1 MFAVACGL
9 CCERTSS
16 KKHGPGAK
24 TAVRFAKPG
33 PVPLGSDDSMSD
45 RAHSSDEKGS
55 FVQQLLPE
63 GLTRS
68 GSTIDNSFT
77 KNGNTINASF
87 QRRENEEEEMRRKV
101 RELQVVAQRLEGPV
115 QKYPRS
121 GKGLFK
127 KMQDRYIAVV
137 RGESEGGFQGEPN
150 PEITAWK
157 TGQLAYWENEKT
169 FKQNAVAKGS
179 VSLMKIAKVW
189 VSKDDN
195 RGRSVVVK
203 HKDKDQMNELVL
215 CFPTKRD
222 ADEWSYALWDFISK
236 LRGHDQDQYN
246 HTGSAIF

>member
-1 MFAVACGL
+1 MFAVVCGL

-16 KKHGPGAK
+16 KKNVHGK
-24 TAVRFAKPG
+24 KNVVKFAKSRTG
-33 PVPLGSDDSMSD
+33 ACDSNDSMSD
-45 RAHSSDEKGS
+45 RAHSADEKGS

-63 GLTRS
+63 GLN
-68 GSTIDNSFT
+68 GSTISSSFT
-77 KNGNTINASF
+77 KSTISASLE
-87 QRRENEEEEMRRKV
+87 RRENEEEEMRRKV
-101 RELQVVAQRLEGPV
+101 RDLQAVALRLEGPV

-127 KMQDRYIAVV
+127 KMQDRYIAVC
-137 RGESEGGFQGEPN
+137 RGESEGASHGDANTEM
-150 PEITAWK
+150 TSWK
-157 TGQLAYWENEKT
+157 SGQLAYWETERS
-169 FKQNAVAKGS
+169 FKQNTVPKGS
-179 VSLMKIAKVW
+179 VGLMKIAKVW

-236 LRGHDQDQYN
+236 LRGQEQYE
-246 HTGSAIF
+246 HSGSAMF

>member
-16 KKHGPGAK
+16 KKHGHGPK
-24 TAVRFAKPG
+24 TVVRFAKARTAA
-33 PVPLGSDDSMSD
+33 LGSDDSMSD
-45 RAHSSDEKGS
+45 RAHSADEKGS
-55 FVQQLLPE
+55 FVQNLLPE
-63 GLTRS
+63 GLN
-68 GSTIDNSFT
+68 GSTISSSFT
-77 KNGNTINASF
+77 KNGNTISDTF
-87 QRRENEEEEMRRKV
+87 TRRENEEEEMRGKV
-101 RELQVVAQRLEGPV
+101 RELQAAAQRLEGPV

-127 KMQDRYIAVV
+127 KMQDRYIAVC
-137 RGESEGGFQGEPN
+137 RGESEGGCQGDANTEM
-150 PEITAWK
+150 TAWK
-157 TGQLAYWENEKT
+157 SGQLAYWENERSW
-169 FKQNAVAKGS
+169 KQNAVPKGS
-179 VSLMKIAKVW
+179 VCLMKIAKVW

-236 LRGHDQDQYN
+236 LRGHEQDQYN
-246 HTGSAIF
+246 HGGSAMF